1 MEGYPEENMIS
12 NMKMK
17 TGFDNHPVLHR
28 FPDLKK
34 RFWDMFVVDTMIGNN
49 DRNNGNWGLIKNRDG
64 SYRISPVF
72 DNGSSFLPK
81 SSEEKIERILKDE
94 AMLKNMIYSG
104 YSCIYEMKGH
114 RINPIKYMENTE
126 NTDCK
131 KAILRIVPKI
141 REHLN
146 DFKKLIHDIPNQ
158 CKGVLIIGDRTKE
171 MYSVLIESRYEKFLE
186 PLFRQIQKTVK
197 NDEDIR

>member
-1 MEGYPEENMIS
+1 
-12 NMKMK
+12 
-17 TGFDNHPVLHR
+17 
-28 FPDLKK
+28 
-34 RFWDMFVVDTMIGNN
+34 
-49 DRNNGNWGLIKNRDG
+49 
-64 SYRISPVF
+64 
-72 DNGSSFLPK
+72 
-81 SSEEKIERILKDE
+81 
-94 AMLKNMIYSG
+94 MLKNMIYSG

-158 CKGVLIIGDRTKE
+158 YKGVLIIGDRTKE